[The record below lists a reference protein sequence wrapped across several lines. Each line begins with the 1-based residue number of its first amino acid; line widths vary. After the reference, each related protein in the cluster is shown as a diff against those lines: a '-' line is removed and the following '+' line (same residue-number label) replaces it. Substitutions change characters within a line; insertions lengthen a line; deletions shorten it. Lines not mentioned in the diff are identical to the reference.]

1 MVFLQSD
8 EIVVYQIFN
17 PIKYF
22 KFSFVYVRIKQFVLD
37 LYQDKCLLLKV
48 IFYRKIPKSSNL
60 YFFSPVNR
68 KFSVVTQ
75 FYSSVSQKVEQVRWG
90 KKFKRESSTSNYLQ
104 GIYSYFIIVTLRLQT
119 QLLGAVNLSLMYKN
133 IFILKFQAQF
143 LKVLNLNLLF
153 VHMCA

>member
-8 EIVVYQIFN
+8 KIVVYQIFN

-48 IFYRKIPKSSNL
+48 IFYRKIPKSSNF
-60 YFFSPVNR
+60 YFFPPVNR

-90 KKFKRESSTSNYLQ
+90 KKFKQESSTSNYLQ
-104 GIYSYFIIVTLRLQT
+104 GIYSYFIIMTLRLQT